1 MAHHQDHKDV
11 VRKALDILIPA
22 VPRRMDDGYIQ
33 LFTIIKKVILEES
46 RSTTQIAVHCLYFLL
61 NKIKIIYFNI
71 LEIL

>member
-46 RSTTQIAVHCLYFLL
+46 RSTTQVAVHCL
-61 NKIKIIYFNI
+61 
-71 LEIL
+71 